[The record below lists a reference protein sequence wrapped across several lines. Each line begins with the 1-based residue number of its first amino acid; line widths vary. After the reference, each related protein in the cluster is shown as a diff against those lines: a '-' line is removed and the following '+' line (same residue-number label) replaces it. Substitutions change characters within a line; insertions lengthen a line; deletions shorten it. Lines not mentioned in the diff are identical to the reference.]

1 MAVIQ
6 HFGANQMKELKE
18 FLYEAQRLGYGGE
31 NLRGAKVIELKNA
44 PVLDIGGG
52 SQTETHYE
60 CGLIERIRNDGA
72 SELLYCSPDERFV
85 YIDKWYGGEPF
96 AGMTTVTY
104 NGVAC
109 FAMTYWGKLFEDVD
123 KEEIYTFLKAALQKI
138 DPEYPWRGPDEYVDP
153 NQQDAKTELCYK
165 NQWSGDSGAKFSGE
179 ETIYLWRSE
188 CNGWRKFGRK
198 IYEMH
203 YHGGLVNMW

>member
-109 FAMTYWGKLFEDVD
+109 FAMTYWENC
-123 KEEIYTFLKAALQKI
+123 LKAWTRRKSI
-138 DPEYPWRGPDEYVDP
+138 
-153 NQQDAKTELCYK
+153 
-165 NQWSGDSGAKFSGE
+165 
-179 ETIYLWRSE
+179 RS
-188 CNGWRKFGRK
+188 
-198 IYEMH
+198 
-203 YHGGLVNMW
+203 